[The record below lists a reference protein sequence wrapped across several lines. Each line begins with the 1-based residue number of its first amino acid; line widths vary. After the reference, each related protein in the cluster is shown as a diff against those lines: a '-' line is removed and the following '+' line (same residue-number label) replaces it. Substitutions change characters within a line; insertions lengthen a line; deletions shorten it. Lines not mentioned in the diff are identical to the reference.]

1 MASAWQ
7 QGANP
12 VVQKLNNKFKDKQ
25 TVEATARDFQNKHGP
40 KGHGAAGKKPYKF
53 GNFAGFDSGVINTQD
68 QAKWL
73 IDTGTRNWDSTLA
86 QMEETIRSNLSDDGP
101 QVPMNFSITPDGGN
115 KARVEVIENKDPATG
130 KVVSYDIKIHC
141 RT

>member
-7 QGANP
+7 QNY

-25 TVEATARDFQNKHGP
+25 TTEATARDFQNKHGP
-40 KGHGAAGKKPYKF
+40 KGKGAAGKKPYKF
-53 GNFAGFDSGVINTQD
+53 GNFAGFDSAVINTRD

-86 QMEETIRSNLSDDGP
+86 QMEETIRKNLADDGD

-115 KARVEVIENKDPATG
+115 KAHVEIIEKRDAAG
-130 KVVSYDIKIHC
+130 KLVSYDIKIHC

>member
-7 QGANP
+7 QGANS

-25 TVEATARDFQNKHGP
+25 TVVATAQEFQNKHGP
-40 KGHGAAGKKPYKF
+40 KGHGASGKKPYKF
-53 GNFAGFDSGVINTQD
+53 GNFAGFDNAVINGQD

-73 IDTGTRNWDSTLA
+73 IDTGTRNWDSSLA
-86 QMEETIRSNLSDDGP
+86 LMEETIRRNLSDDGP
-101 QVPMNFSITPDGGN
+101 QVPINFSITPDGGN
-115 KARVEVIENKDPATG
+115 KARVEVIENKDATG
-130 KVVSYDIKIHC
+130 KLVSYDIKIHC